1 MIAALGM
8 YDRAET
14 APALDRLWSL
24 IRDGLRAEGIA
35 APEGLTRG
43 GAAYASSWQSPDLL
57 LGQTCGLPF
66 RAGLHRHVALVGTPD
81 HGVEGCPP
89 GYYRS
94 VLVARADDPRDSAA
108 AFGGARLAI
117 NDAGSQSGW
126 AAPQAHFAALGA
138 RPAAVVVTGA
148 HRASA
153 QAVLNGEADL
163 AAIDAVTWALIAAH
177 DGWSAGLKVVG
188 QTEATP
194 GLPLITARAE
204 LAPALFAATAA
215 AIDALAESDRR
226 SLRLRGLVRIPAEAY
241 LALPLP
247 PPAVPQEGAA

>member
-24 IRDGLRAEGIA
+24 IRDGLRAQGIA

-43 GAAYASSWQSPDLL
+43 EAAFGPAWRAPDLL

-66 RAGLHRHVALVGTPD
+66 RAGLHRQVTLVGTPD

-89 GYYRS
+89 GFYTS
-94 VLVARADDPRDSAA
+94 LLVARRDDPRDSAA

-117 NDAGSQSGW
+117 NEPLSQSGW
-126 AAPQAHFAALGA
+126 AAPQAFFAARALAFG
-138 RPAAVVVTGA
+138 AVVETGA

-153 QAVLNGEADL
+153 LAVLSGQADL

-177 DGWSAGLKVVG
+177 DGWRAGLKVVG

-247 PPAVPQEGAA
+247 PPALPQEGAA